1 MNNTLAKKFTFT
13 DLIRFALPNII
24 MMVFFS
30 MYTIVDGIFV
40 SKYVGTTALSSVNM
54 IYPATNLQL
63 AIAIML
69 ATGGSAIIA
78 FKLGAKREEEAR
90 QNFSLILLIEFLIGV
105 LFGVIGN
112 IFIKQIVGFLGA
124 SEVQFEL
131 CVTYGRILFTFAP
144 FFFLQTAFQIL
155 FVTAGKP
162 NLGLIATVAG
172 GIANM
177 VLDYLFMGILNSGIA
192 GAAIATGMGYSIP
205 AIIGLIYFVCLK
217 RGTLYFTKPTFDKKM
232 LRNATING
240 SSEMVT
246 NLANSVSTYMFNYLF
261 LKFYGEDG
269 VASITIVLYFQ
280 FIFTAIFIGYSLG
293 VAPVISYKQ
302 GSNNTKQLKDIIR
315 NSMIFIIVC
324 SGLAYGLSFFI
335 VNPITKTFAQETSNV
350 YKITIEGF
358 PIFAIAF
365 LMMGI
370 NIYVSAM
377 FTALSD
383 GRTSALISF
392 ARTLVFL
399 ISGLAFLPIIFGKFG
414 LWIAVPVAEFL
425 GMIISIVFF
434 AKYKRK
440 YQY

>member
-1 MNNTLAKKFTFT
+1 
-13 DLIRFALPNII
+13 
-24 MMVFFS
+24 
-30 MYTIVDGIFV
+30 
-40 SKYVGTTALSSVNM
+40 
-54 IYPATNLQL
+54 
-63 AIAIML
+63 
-69 ATGGSAIIA
+69 
-78 FKLGAKREEEAR
+78 
-90 QNFSLILLIEFLIGV
+90 
-105 LFGVIGN
+105 
-112 IFIKQIVGFLGA
+112 
-124 SEVQFEL
+124 
-131 CVTYGRILFTFAP
+131 
-144 FFFLQTAFQIL
+144 
-155 FVTAGKP
+155 
-162 NLGLIATVAG
+162 
-172 GIANM
+172 
-177 VLDYLFMGILNSGIA
+177 
-192 GAAIATGMGYSIP
+192 
-205 AIIGLIYFVCLK
+205 
-217 RGTLYFTKPTFDKKM
+217 M

>member
-131 CVTYGRILFTFAP
+131 CVTYGRILFAFAP

-217 RGTLYFTKPTFDKKM
+217 RGTLYFTKPTFDKK
-232 LRNATING
+232 
-240 SSEMVT
+240 
-246 NLANSVSTYMFNYLF
+246 
-261 LKFYGEDG
+261 
-269 VASITIVLYFQ
+269 
-280 FIFTAIFIGYSLG
+280 
-293 VAPVISYKQ
+293 
-302 GSNNTKQLKDIIR
+302 
-315 NSMIFIIVC
+315 C
-324 SGLAYGLSFFI
+324 
-335 VNPITKTFAQETSNV
+335 
-350 YKITIEGF
+350 
-358 PIFAIAF
+358 
-365 LMMGI
+365 
-370 NIYVSAM
+370 
-377 FTALSD
+377 
-383 GRTSALISF
+383 
-392 ARTLVFL
+392 
-399 ISGLAFLPIIFGKFG
+399 
-414 LWIAVPVAEFL
+414 
-425 GMIISIVFF
+425 
-434 AKYKRK
+434 
-440 YQY
+440 